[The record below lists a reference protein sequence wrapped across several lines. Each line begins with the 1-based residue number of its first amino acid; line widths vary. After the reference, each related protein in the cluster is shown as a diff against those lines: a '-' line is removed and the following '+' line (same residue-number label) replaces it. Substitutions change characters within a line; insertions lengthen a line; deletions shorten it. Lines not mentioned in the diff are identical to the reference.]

1 VTPVETP
8 AKAMVATLIVCGP
21 WVAVIVFSWIRW
33 ARAKQP
39 RTLSSILSFAGL
51 TLATA
56 SVLLAFVPSLYSGTS
71 DNARALGLWVSLA
84 AVFFAVCG
92 AWRPHPLRWRALAC
106 GAGMVVFWLLSLV
119 LE

>member
-1 VTPVETP
+1 MTPVETP
-8 AKAMVATLIVCGP
+8 AKAMVTTLIVCSP
-21 WVAVIVFSWIRW
+21 WVAVIVFCWIRW

-71 DNARALGLWVSLA
+71 DNSRGLGLWVSLA

-106 GAGMVVFWLLSLV
+106 GAGMVVFWFLSLV